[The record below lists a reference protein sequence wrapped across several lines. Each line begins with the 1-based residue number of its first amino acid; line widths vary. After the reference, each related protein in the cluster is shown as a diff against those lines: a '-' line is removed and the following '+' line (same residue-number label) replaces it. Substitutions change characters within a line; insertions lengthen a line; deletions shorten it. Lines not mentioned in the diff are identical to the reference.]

1 MRQYAANFPAPSLAG
16 QRHSLSTTRMA
27 TTTTAADKYAVPGLE
42 RGLRILSE
50 FTRETPTL
58 GAPEL
63 ARRLEVPRTTI
74 FRLLVTLENLGF
86 LERVP
91 GSHEFQLGTAVLK
104 LGFEYLA
111 SLSITELGRP
121 ILERLRDDVGYAANL
136 VIRDGRD
143 IVYVQKAASNS
154 VFTSSV
160 HIGTRLP
167 AHATILGRALLCHM
181 PYSALEALYPEERL
195 QAFTPRTPATLAQLY
210 VQLKDDRERGIVMD
224 DGFFEANIS
233 TIAASVLNA
242 QGEVCAAIGITIPG
256 AHIPQEKRETLA
268 LRVKAAATELSRCLN
283 GRG

>member
-1 MRQYAANFPAPSLAG
+1 
-16 QRHSLSTTRMA
+16 MA
-27 TTTTAADKYAVPGLE
+27 TTTSDKYAVPGLE

-63 ARRLEVPRTTI
+63 ARRLQVPRTTI
-74 FRLLVTLENLGF
+74 FRLLVTLENLGY
-86 LERVP
+86 LERAP

-121 ILERLRDDVGYAANL
+121 VLERLRDDVGYGANL

-143 IVYVQKAASNS
+143 IIYVQKAQSNS

-167 AHATILGRALLCHM
+167 AHATILGRALLCHLS
-181 PYSALEALYPEERL
+181 YAQLEALYPEEHL
-195 QAFTPRTPATLAQLY
+195 QSYTPRTPATVADLY
-210 VQLKDDRERGIVMD
+210 ALLKEDRERGYVID
-224 DGFFEANIS
+224 DGFFEPNIS
-233 TIAASVLNA
+233 TVAAPVLDA
-242 QGEVCAAIGITIPG
+242 QGMVRAAVGITVPGASIPG
-256 AHIPQEKRETLA
+256 EKRDTLV
-268 LRVKAAATELSRCLN
+268 LRVRAAATELSRCLN
-283 GRG
+283 HY

>member
-1 MRQYAANFPAPSLAG
+1 
-16 QRHSLSTTRMA
+16 MA
-27 TTTTAADKYAVPGLE
+27 TTASDKYAVPGLE

-63 ARRLEVPRTTI
+63 ARRLQVPRTTI
-74 FRLLVTLENLGF
+74 FRLLVTLENLGY

-121 ILERLRDDVGYAANL
+121 ILERLRDDVGYSANL

-143 IVYVQKAASNS
+143 LIYVQKAVSNS

-167 AHATILGRALLCHM
+167 AHATILGRTLLCRLS
-181 PYSALEALYPEERL
+181 YAELQALYPEDRL
-195 QAFTPRTPATLAQLY
+195 QAYTPRTPATVADLY
-210 VQLKDDRERGIVMD
+210 ALLQADRERGYILE
-224 DGFFEANIS
+224 DGFFEPNIS
-233 TIAASVLNA
+233 TVSAPVLDA
-242 QGEVCAAIGITIPG
+242 QGMVCAAVGITIPG
-256 AHIPQEKRETLA
+256 TGIPDERRDTLVA
-268 LRVKAAATELSRCLN
+268 RVRAAATELSRCLN
-283 GRG
+283 YYQS